1 MKELE
6 AEGGGSCFE
15 SCFALGAGGKVQ
27 SSPFGKGR
35 LGSAPAPHALSI
47 FSFIQRQTEL
57 LPLPLLVCDTFL
69 RQLFHSAEGLAAMT
83 PGILGHW
90 TVRPQHFSAV
100 RGKARDCSEA
110 APKCSPGAVRFQGLA
125 EGTEGTMK
133 MDMEDADMTLW
144 TEAEFEEKC
153 TYIVNDHPWESG
165 ADGGTSVQ
173 AEASLPRNLL
183 FKCATNSKEVIGV
196 MSKEYIPKGT
206 RFGPLIGEIYTTDTV
221 PKNANRKYFWRIY
234 SRGEL
239 LHFIDGFNEE
249 KSNWMRYVNPAHSAR
264 EQNLAACQNGMNI
277 YFYTIKPIPANQE
290 LLVWYCRDFAE
301 RLHYPYPG
309 ELTMMNLT
317 QTQSNLKQLSTE
329 RNELCPKN
337 VPKREHSVKE
347 ILKLDS
353 NPSKGK
359 DLYRSNISPL
369 TSEKDLDDFR
379 RHGSPEM
386 PSYPRVVYPIRA
398 PLPEDFWKASLAYGM
413 ERPTYITHS
422 PIPSSTTPSP
432 SARSSPDQSLKSSS
446 PHSSP
451 GNTVSPAGPGSQEH
465 RDSYAYL
472 NAPYGTE
479 GLGSYPGYAP
489 LPHLPPAFIPSYNA
503 HYHKFLLPPYGMNCN
518 GLGAVSNMNG
528 INNFGLFPRLCP
540 VYSNFLSGGSL
551 PHPVLNPPSLPS
563 SLPSDGAR
571 RLLQPEHPREV
582 LVPAPHSAFSL
593 TGAAASMK
601 DKACSPTSG
610 SPTAG
615 TAATA
620 EHVVQPKAT
629 SAAMAAPSSDEAMN
643 LIKNKR
649 NMTGYKTLPY
659 PLKKQNGKI
668 KYECNVCAKTFGQL
682 SNLKVC
688 HKRFSSTSNLKTHLR
703 LHSGEK
709 PYQCKVCPAKFTQFV
724 HLKLHK
730 RLHTRERP
738 HKCAQCHKNYIHLCS
753 LKVHLKGNCPVAPAP
768 GLPLEDLTRI
778 NEEIEKFDISDNA
791 DRLEDM
797 EDDINV
803 VSVVEKEILAMVRK
817 EKEETGLKVSLQRNM
832 GNGLLSSGCG
842 LYESSDLPL
851 MKLPPSN
858 PLPLVPVKVKQE
870 TVEPMD
876 P

>member
-1 MKELE
+1 MLDICLE
-6 AEGGGSCFE
+6 KRVGTT
-15 SCFALGAGGKVQ
+15 L
-27 SSPFGKGR
+27 
-35 LGSAPAPHALSI
+35 
-47 FSFIQRQTEL
+47 
-57 LPLPLLVCDTFL
+57 
-69 RQLFHSAEGLAAMT
+69 
-83 PGILGHW
+83 
-90 TVRPQHFSAV
+90 
-100 RGKARDCSEA
+100 A
-110 APKCSPGAVRFQGLA
+110 APKCNSSAVRFQGLA
-125 EGTEGTMK
+125 EGTKGTMK

-153 TYIVNDHPWESG
+153 TYIVNDHPWDSG

-183 FKCATNSKEVIGV
+183 FKYATNSEEVIGV

-206 RFGPLIGEIYTTDTV
+206 RFGPLIGEIYTNDTV

-239 LHFIDGFNEE
+239 HHFIDGFNEE
-249 KSNWMRYVNPAHSAR
+249 KSNWMRYVNPAHSPR

-317 QTQSNLKQLSTE
+317 QTQSSLKQPSTE
-329 RNELCPKN
+329 KNELCPKN
-337 VPKREHSVKE
+337 VPKREYSVKE

-386 PSYPRVVYPIRA
+386 PFYPRVVYPIRA
-398 PLPEDFWKASLAYGM
+398 PLPEDFLKASLAYGI
-413 ERPTYITHS
+413 ERPTYITRS

-451 GNTVSPAGPGSQEH
+451 GNTVSPVGPGSQEH

-503 HYHKFLLPPYGMNCN
+503 HYPKFLLPPYGMNCN
-518 GLGAVSNMNG
+518 GLSAVSSMNG

-540 VYSNFLSGGSL
+540 VYSNLLGGGSL
-551 PHPVLNPPSLPS
+551 PHPMLNPTSLPS

-738 HKCAQCHKNYIHLCS
+738 HKCSQCHKNYIHLCS
-753 LKVHLKGNCPVAPAP
+753 LKVHLKGNCAAAPAP

-791 DRLEDM
+791 DRLEDV
-797 EDDINV
+797 EDDISV
-803 VSVVEKEILAMVRK
+803 ISVVEKEILAVVRK

-832 GNGLLSSGCG
+832 GNGLLSSGCS

>member
-1 MKELE
+1 MLDICLE
-6 AEGGGSCFE
+6 KRVGTT
-15 SCFALGAGGKVQ
+15 L
-27 SSPFGKGR
+27 
-35 LGSAPAPHALSI
+35 
-47 FSFIQRQTEL
+47 
-57 LPLPLLVCDTFL
+57 
-69 RQLFHSAEGLAAMT
+69 
-83 PGILGHW
+83 
-90 TVRPQHFSAV
+90 
-100 RGKARDCSEA
+100 A
-110 APKCSPGAVRFQGLA
+110 APKCNSSAVKVPGLA

-153 TYIVNDHPWESG
+153 TYIVNDHPWDSG
-165 ADGGTSVQ
+165 TEGGTSVQ

-183 FKCATNSKEVIGV
+183 FKYATDSKEVIGV
-196 MSKEYIPKGT
+196 VSKEYIPKGT
-206 RFGPLIGEIYTTDTV
+206 RFGPLIGEIYTNDTV

-239 LHFIDGFNEE
+239 HHFIDGFNEE
-249 KSNWMRYVNPAHSAR
+249 KSNWLRYVNPAHSAR

-309 ELTMMNLT
+309 ELTMINLT
-317 QTQSNLKQLSTE
+317 QTQSHSKQQSTE
-329 RNELCPKN
+329 KHELCPKS
-337 VPKREHSVKE
+337 VPKREYSVKE

-353 NPSKGK
+353 YPSKGK

-369 TSEKDLDDFR
+369 TLEKDADDFR
-379 RHGSPEM
+379 KHGSPEM
-386 PSYPRVVYPIRA
+386 PFYPRVVYPIRA
-398 PLPEDFWKASLAYGM
+398 PLPEDFLKASLAYGM
-413 ERPTYITHS
+413 ERPPYIAHS

-432 SARSSPDQSLKSSS
+432 SARSSPDRSL
-446 PHSSP
+446 HSSP
-451 GNTVSPAGPGSQEH
+451 GNTVSPRAPVSQEH
-465 RDSYAYL
+465 RDPYAYL
-472 NAPYGTE
+472 NAPYAAAAAE

-489 LPHLPPAFIPSYNA
+489 PPHLPPAFIPSYNA
-503 HYHKFLLPPYGMNCN
+503 HYPKFLLPPYGMNCN
-518 GLGAVSNMNG
+518 GLGAVGNING
-528 INNFGLFPRLCP
+528 LGSFGLFPRLYP
-540 VYSNFLSGGSL
+540 VYSGLLGGGGL
-551 PHPVLNPPSLPS
+551 PPPMLAPASLPS
-563 SLPSDGAR
+563 SLPSEGAR

-582 LVPAPHSAFSL
+582 LVPPPHSAFSL
-593 TGAAASMK
+593 PGAAASLK

-629 SAAMAAPSSDEAMN
+629 SAAAAAPGGGGGSDEAVN

-682 SNLKVC
+682 SNLKVHLRVHSGERPFKCQTCNKGFTQLAHLQKHYLVHTGEKPHECQVC

-738 HKCAQCHKNYIHLCS
+738 HKCAHCHKSYIHLCS
-753 LKVHLKGNCPVAPAP
+753 LKVHLKGYCPVAPAT

-797 EDDINV
+797 EDNV
-803 VSVVEKEILAMVRK
+803 DVTSVVEKEILAVVRK

-832 GNGLLSSGCG
+832 GNGLLSGCS
-842 LYESSDLPL
+842 LYESTDPSFL
-851 MKLPPSN
+851 KLPHSN
-858 PLPLVPVKVKQE
+858 PLPLGPVKVKQE

>member
-1 MKELE
+1 MLDICLE
-6 AEGGGSCFE
+6 KRVGTTS
-15 SCFALGAGGKVQ
+15 
-27 SSPFGKGR
+27 
-35 LGSAPAPHALSI
+35 
-47 FSFIQRQTEL
+47 
-57 LPLPLLVCDTFL
+57 
-69 RQLFHSAEGLAAMT
+69 
-83 PGILGHW
+83 
-90 TVRPQHFSAV
+90 
-100 RGKARDCSEA
+100 A
-110 APKCSPGAVRFQGLA
+110 APKCDSSAVRFQGLA

-144 TEAEFEEKC
+144 TEADFEEKC
-153 TYIVNDHPWESG
+153 TYIVNDHPWDSG

-183 FKCATNSKEVIGV
+183 FKYTTNSKEVIGV
-196 MSKEYIPKGT
+196 VSKEYIPKGT
-206 RFGPLIGEIYTTDTV
+206 RFGPLIGEIYTNDTV

-239 LHFIDGFNEE
+239 HHFIDGFNEE
-249 KSNWMRYVNPAHSAR
+249 KSNWMRYVNPAHSAQ
-264 EQNLAACQNGMNI
+264 EQNLAACQNGMNV
-277 YFYTIKPIPANQE
+277 YFYTVKPIPANQE

-317 QTQSNLKQLSTE
+317 QAQSHPKQQSTE
-329 RNELCPKN
+329 KNDLCPRN
-337 VPKREHSVKE
+337 APKREYSVKE

-353 NPSKGK
+353 SPSKKK
-359 DLYRSNISPL
+359 DFYRSNISPL
-369 TSEKDLDDFR
+369 TSEKDTDDFR
-379 RHGSPEM
+379 KNGSPEM
-386 PSYPRVVYPIRA
+386 PFYPRVVYPIRA
-398 PLPEDFWKASLAYGM
+398 PLPEDFLKASLAYGM
-413 ERPTYITHS
+413 ERPTYIPHS

-451 GNTVSPAGPGSQEH
+451 GNTVSPLAPGPQDH
-465 RDSYAYL
+465 RDSYSYL
-472 NAPYGTE
+472 KVPYGSE
-479 GLGSYPGYAP
+479 GLGAYPGYTP
-489 LPHLPPAFIPSYNA
+489 PHHLPPAFIPSYNA
-503 HYHKFLLPPYGMNCN
+503 HYPRFLLPPYGMNCN
-518 GLGAVSNMNG
+518 GLSTMGSING
-528 INNFGLFPRLCP
+528 ISNFGLFPRLYP
-540 VYSNFLSGGSL
+540 VYSNLLGGGSL
-551 PHPVLNPPSLPS
+551 PHPMLNPPTLPS
-563 SLPSDGAR
+563 SLPSEGAR
-571 RLLQPEHPREV
+571 RLLQPEHPGEV
-582 LVPAPHSAFSL
+582 LVPTPRSAFSL

-601 DKACSPTSG
+601 DKVCSPTSG

-629 SAAMAAPSSDEAMN
+629 SAAMAAAPSSDEAMN

-668 KYECNVCAKTFGQL
+668 KYECNVCSKTFGQL
-682 SNLKVC
+682 SNLKVHLRVHSGERPFKCQTCNKGFTQLAHLQKHYLVHTGEKPHECQVC

-738 HKCAQCHKNYIHLCS
+738 HKCAHCHKSYIHLCS
-753 LKVHLKGNCPVAPAP
+753 LKVHLKGNCPLAPTT

-797 EDDINV
+797 EDNIDV
-803 VSVVEKEILAMVRK
+803 TSSVVEKEILAVVRK
-817 EKEETGLKVSLQRNM
+817 EKEDTGLKVSLQRNL
-832 GNGLLSSGCG
+832 GNGLLSGCN
-842 LYESSDLPL
+842 LYESSDLSL

-858 PLPLVPVKVKQE
+858 PLPLGPVKVKQE
-870 TVEPMD
+870 TVEPVD

>member
-1 MKELE
+1 MLDICLE
-6 AEGGGSCFE
+6 KRVG
-15 SCFALGAGGKVQ
+15 
-27 SSPFGKGR
+27 P
-35 LGSAPAPHALSI
+35 
-47 FSFIQRQTEL
+47 T
-57 LPLPLLVCDTFL
+57 
-69 RQLFHSAEGLAAMT
+69 LAA
-83 PGILGHW
+83 PKYSS
-90 TVRPQHFSAV
+90 SAV
-100 RGKARDCSEA
+100 RFERLA
-110 APKCSPGAVRFQGLA
+110 QGI
-125 EGTEGTMK
+125 EGTMK

-153 TYIVNDHPWESG
+153 TYIVNDHPWDSG

-183 FKCATNSKEVIGV
+183 FKYSTNSKEVIGV
-196 MSKEYIPKGT
+196 VSKEYIPKGT
-206 RFGPLIGEIYTTDTV
+206 RFGPLIGEIYTSDTV

-239 LHFIDGFNEE
+239 QHFIDGFNEE

-301 RLHYPYPG
+301 RLHYPCSG

-317 QTQSNLKQLSTE
+317 QTQSNPKQQSIE
-329 RNELCPKN
+329 KNELCPKTI
-337 VPKREHSVKE
+337 PKREHSVKE
-347 ILKLDS
+347 ILKDS
-353 NPSKGK
+353 HPSKEK
-359 DLYRSNISPL
+359 DFYRSNISPI
-369 TSEKDLDDFR
+369 TSEKDIDDFR
-379 RHGSPEM
+379 KNGSPEM
-386 PSYPRVVYPIRA
+386 PFYPRVVYPIRA
-398 PLPEDFWKASLAYGM
+398 PLPEDFLKASLAYRI
-413 ERPTYITHS
+413 ERPTYMTHS

-451 GNTVSPAGPGSQEH
+451 GNTVSPLAPGSQDH

-472 NAPYGTE
+472 NGPYGTE

-489 LPHLPPAFIPSYNA
+489 SHHLPPAFIPSYNA
-503 HYHKFLLPPYGMNCN
+503 HYPKFLLPPYGMNCN
-518 GLGAVSNMNG
+518 SLSSVGNING
-528 INNFGLFPRLCP
+528 INNFGLFPRLYP
-540 VYSNFLSGGSL
+540 VYSNLLGGGNL
-551 PHPVLNPPSLPS
+551 PHPMLNPASLPS

-601 DKACSPTSG
+601 DKVCSPTSG

-615 TAATA
+615 TAATS

-629 SAAMAAPSSDEAMN
+629 SASMAAPSSDEAMN

-682 SNLKVC
+682 SNLKVHLRVHSGERPFKCQTCNKGFTQLAHLQKHYLVHTGEKPHECQVC

-738 HKCAQCHKNYIHLCS
+738 HKCAHCHKSYIHLCS
-753 LKVHLKGNCPVAPAP
+753 LKVHLKGNCPVAPAT

-797 EDDINV
+797 EDNIDVI
-803 VSVVEKEILAMVRK
+803 SVVEKEILAVVRK

-832 GNGLLSSGCG
+832 GNGLLSGCS
-842 LYESSDLPL
+842 LYESSDPSLI
-851 MKLPPSN
+851 KLPHSN

>member
-1 MKELE
+1 MLDICLE
-6 AEGGGSCFE
+6 KRVGTT
-15 SCFALGAGGKVQ
+15 L
-27 SSPFGKGR
+27 
-35 LGSAPAPHALSI
+35 
-47 FSFIQRQTEL
+47 
-57 LPLPLLVCDTFL
+57 
-69 RQLFHSAEGLAAMT
+69 
-83 PGILGHW
+83 
-90 TVRPQHFSAV
+90 
-100 RGKARDCSEA
+100 A
-110 APKCSPGAVRFQGLA
+110 APKCSSSAVRFQGLA
-125 EGTEGTMK
+125 EGTEETMK

-206 RFGPLIGEIYTTDTV
+206 RFGPLIGEIYTSDTV

-329 RNELCPKN
+329 KNELCPKN
-337 VPKREHSVKE
+337 VPKREYSVKE

-353 NPSKGK
+353 NPFKGK

-518 GLGAVSNMNG
+518 GLGAVSNVNG

-682 SNLKVC
+682 SNLKVHLRVHSGERPFKCQTCNKGFTQLAHLQKHYLVHTGEKPHECQVC

-791 DRLEDM
+791 DRLEDV

-817 EKEETGLKVSLQRNM
+817 EKEETGLKVSLQRNV

-858 PLPLVPVKVKQE
+858 SLPLVPVKVKQE

>member
-1 MKELE
+1 
-6 AEGGGSCFE
+6 
-15 SCFALGAGGKVQ
+15 
-27 SSPFGKGR
+27 
-35 LGSAPAPHALSI
+35 
-47 FSFIQRQTEL
+47 
-57 LPLPLLVCDTFL
+57 
-69 RQLFHSAEGLAAMT
+69 MT
-83 PGILGHW
+83 PGALGRR
-90 TVRPQHFSAV
+90 TERPQHFSTV
-100 RGKARDCSEA
+100 RGEARQCSEA
-110 APKCSPGAVRFQGLA
+110 APKCSSGAVTAQELA

-144 TEAEFEEKC
+144 TETEFEEKC

-165 ADGGTSVQ
+165 PEGGTAVQ

-183 FKCATNSKEVIGV
+183 FKYSSNSKEVIGV
-196 MSKEYIPKGT
+196 VSKEYIPKGT
-206 RFGPLIGEIYTTDTV
+206 RFGPLIGEIYTNDTV

-239 LHFIDGFNEE
+239 HHFIDGFNEE

-264 EQNLAACQNGMNI
+264 EQNLAACQNGMNV
-277 YFYTIKPIPANQE
+277 YFYTIKPIPASQE
-290 LLVWYCRDFAE
+290 LLVWYCRDFAG

-309 ELTMMNLT
+309 ELTVMNLT
-317 QTQSNLKQLSTE
+317 QTPSNPKQLSTE
-329 RNELCPKN
+329 NELCPRS

-353 NPSKGK
+353 NPCKGK
-359 DLYRSNISPL
+359 DLYRSSISPL
-369 TSEKDLDDFR
+369 AFEKDADGFR
-379 RHGSPEM
+379 TNGSPDV
-386 PSYPRVVYPIRA
+386 PFYPRVVYPIRA
-398 PLPEDFWKASLAYGM
+398 PLPEDFLKASLAYGM

-432 SARSSPDQSLKSSS
+432 SAGSSPDPSLKSSS

-451 GNTVSPAGPGSQEH
+451 GNTVSPLAPGSQDL
-465 RDSYAYL
+465 RDSYTYL
-472 NAPYGTE
+472 NTPYGASE

-489 LPHLPPAFIPSYNA
+489 GPHLPPAFIPSYNA
-503 HYHKFLLPPYGMNCN
+503 HYPKFLLPPYGMNCN
-518 GLGAVSNMNG
+518 GLSAVSNISG
-528 INNFGLFPRLCP
+528 ISNFGLFPRLYP
-540 VYSNFLSGGSL
+540 VYSNLLGGGNL
-551 PHPVLNPPSLPS
+551 PHPMLAPASLPS
-563 SLPSDGAR
+563 SLPSEGAR
-571 RLLQPEHPREV
+571 GLLQPEHPREV

-601 DKACSPTSG
+601 DKTCSPTSG

-615 TAATA
+615 TAATS

-629 SAAMAAPSSDEAMN
+629 SAAMVAPGGGGGGGGSDEAMN

-682 SNLKVC
+682 SNLKVHLRVHSGERPFKCQTCNKGFTQLAHLQKHYLVHTGEKPHECQVC

-738 HKCAQCHKNYIHLCS
+738 HKCAQCQKSYIHLCS
-753 LKVHLKGNCPVAPAP
+753 LRVHLKGNCPMAPAP

-791 DRLEDM
+791 DRLEDV
-797 EDDINV
+797 EDSVDV
-803 VSVVEKEILAMVRK
+803 TSVVEKEILAVVSK
-817 EKEETGLKVSLQRNM
+817 EKEETGLKASLQRNV
-832 GNGLLSSGCG
+832 GSGLLSSGCG
-842 LYESSDLPL
+842 LYESSELTL
-851 MKLPPSN
+851 LKLPRTN

>member
-1 MKELE
+1 
-6 AEGGGSCFE
+6 
-15 SCFALGAGGKVQ
+15 
-27 SSPFGKGR
+27 
-35 LGSAPAPHALSI
+35 
-47 FSFIQRQTEL
+47 
-57 LPLPLLVCDTFL
+57 
-69 RQLFHSAEGLAAMT
+69 
-83 PGILGHW
+83 
-90 TVRPQHFSAV
+90 
-100 RGKARDCSEA
+100 
-110 APKCSPGAVRFQGLA
+110 
-125 EGTEGTMK
+125 MK

-183 FKCATNSKEVIGV
+183 FKCATNSKEKSDLQSRVGEIAGVLKHQESSRLDPLALLHHGSVSLTSLYLADKHQTEHGDSLEKLIIKEELVIGV

-206 RFGPLIGEIYTTDTV
+206 RFGPLIGEIYTSDTV
-221 PKNANRKYFWRIY
+221 PKNANRKYFWRKAVSALAKSARAMEPHVPGSLHIRRNSCYEQCLTYYSETASRRGHQIY

-249 KSNWMRYVNPAHSAR
+249 KSNWMRYVNPAHSAQ

-317 QTQSNLKQLSTE
+317 QTQSNLKQVSTE
-329 RNELCPKN
+329 KNELCPKN
-337 VPKREHSVKE
+337 VPKREYSVKE

-451 GNTVSPAGPGSQEH
+451 GNTVSPAGPGSHEH
-465 RDSYAYL
+465 RDSYTYL

-479 GLGSYPGYAP
+479 GLGSYPNYAA

-518 GLGAVSNMNG
+518 GLGSVSNMNS

-582 LVPAPHSAFSL
+582 LVPGSHSAFSL

-682 SNLKVC
+682 SNLK
-688 HKRFSSTSNLKTHLR
+688 
-703 LHSGEK
+703 
-709 PYQCKVCPAKFTQFV
+709 
-724 HLKLHK
+724 
-730 RLHTRERP
+730 
-738 HKCAQCHKNYIHLCS
+738 
-753 LKVHLKGNCPVAPAP
+753 
-768 GLPLEDLTRI
+768 
-778 NEEIEKFDISDNA
+778 
-791 DRLEDM
+791 
-797 EDDINV
+797 
-803 VSVVEKEILAMVRK
+803 
-817 EKEETGLKVSLQRNM
+817 
-832 GNGLLSSGCG
+832 
-842 LYESSDLPL
+842 
-851 MKLPPSN
+851 
-858 PLPLVPVKVKQE
+858 
-870 TVEPMD
+870 
-876 P
+876 

>member
-1 MKELE
+1 
-6 AEGGGSCFE
+6 
-15 SCFALGAGGKVQ
+15 
-27 SSPFGKGR
+27 
-35 LGSAPAPHALSI
+35 
-47 FSFIQRQTEL
+47 
-57 LPLPLLVCDTFL
+57 
-69 RQLFHSAEGLAAMT
+69 MT
-83 PGILGHW
+83 PGVLGPG
-90 TVRPQHFSAV
+90 TERPQHSSAV
-100 RGKARDCSEA
+100 RRKAGDCSEA
-110 APKCSPGAVRFQGLA
+110 APKCDSGSAVRFPGLA
-125 EGTEGTMK
+125 EGPEGTMK

-153 TYIVNDHPWESG
+153 TYIVNDHPWDSG

-183 FKCATNSKEVIGV
+183 FKYATNGKEVIGV
-196 MSKEYIPKGT
+196 ISKEYIPKGT
-206 RFGPLIGEIYTTDTV
+206 RFGPLIGEVYTSDTV

-239 LHFIDGFNEE
+239 HHFIDGFKEE
-249 KSNWMRYVNPAHSAR
+249 NSNWMRYVNPAHSAG

-309 ELTMMNLT
+309 ELTVMNLT
-317 QTQSNLKQLSTE
+317 QAQSLPRQQSTE
-329 RNELCPKN
+329 RNDLCSKN
-337 VPKREHSVKE
+337 PPKREHSVKE

-353 NPSKGK
+353 HPSKGK
-359 DLYRSNISPL
+359 DSCCSNISPL
-369 TSEKDLDDFR
+369 APERDADDFR
-379 RHGSPEM
+379 KNGSPEM
-386 PSYPRVVYPIRA
+386 PFYPRVVYPIRA
-398 PLPEDFWKASLAYGM
+398 PLPEDFLKASLAYGM
-413 ERPTYITHS
+413 ERPTYIPHS

-451 GNTVSPAGPGSQEH
+451 GNTVSPLAPGPQDH
-465 RDSYAYL
+465 RDSYSYL
-472 NAPYGTE
+472 NPPYGPE
-479 GLGSYPGYAP
+479 GLGAYPGYAP
-489 LPHLPPAFIPSYNA
+489 PHHLPPPFIPSYNA
-503 HYHKFLLPPYGMNCN
+503 HYPKFLLPPYGMNCN
-518 GLGAVSNMNG
+518 GLGG
-528 INNFGLFPRLCP
+528 IGGISNFGLFPRLYP
-540 VYSNFLSGGSL
+540 VYSNLLGGGSL
-551 PHPVLNPPSLPS
+551 PHHPMLNPATLPS
-563 SLPSDGAR
+563 SLPSEGAR

-582 LVPAPHSAFSL
+582 LVPTPRSAFSL
-593 TGAAASMK
+593 TGAASMK
-601 DKACSPTSG
+601 DKVCSPTSG

-629 SAAMAAPSSDEAMN
+629 SAAMAAAPSSEEAMN

-668 KYECNVCAKTFGQL
+668 KYECNVCSKTFGQL
-682 SNLKVC
+682 SNLKVHLRVHSGERPFKCQTCNKGFTQLAHLQKHYLVHTGEKPHECQVC

-738 HKCAQCHKNYIHLCS
+738 HKCAHCHKSYIHLCS
-753 LKVHLKGNCPVAPAP
+753 LKVHLKGNCPLAPTT

-791 DRLEDM
+791 DQLEDM
-797 EDDINV
+797 EDNIDV
-803 VSVVEKEILAMVRK
+803 TSSVVEKEILAVVRK
-817 EKEETGLKVSLQRNM
+817 EREETSLKVSLQRNL
-832 GNGLLSSGCG
+832 GNGLLSGCN
-842 LYESSDLPL
+842 LYESSDLSL

-858 PLPLVPVKVKQE
+858 PLPLGPVKVKQE
-870 TVEPMD
+870 TVEPVD

>member
-1 MKELE
+1 MLDLCLE
-6 AEGGGSCFE
+6 KRVGTT
-15 SCFALGAGGKVQ
+15 L
-27 SSPFGKGR
+27 
-35 LGSAPAPHALSI
+35 
-47 FSFIQRQTEL
+47 
-57 LPLPLLVCDTFL
+57 
-69 RQLFHSAEGLAAMT
+69 
-83 PGILGHW
+83 
-90 TVRPQHFSAV
+90 
-100 RGKARDCSEA
+100 A
-110 APKCSPGAVRFQGLA
+110 APKCSSSAVKFQGLA
-125 EGTEGTMK
+125 EGTEETMK

-153 TYIVNDHPWESG
+153 TYIVNDHPWDSG
-165 ADGGTSVQ
+165 ADGVTSVQ

-183 FKCATNSKEVIGV
+183 FKYATNTKEVIGV
-196 MSKEYIPKGT
+196 VSKEYIPKGT
-206 RFGPLIGEIYTTDTV
+206 RFGPLIGEIYTNDTV

-239 LHFIDGFNEE
+239 HHFIDGFNEE

-301 RLHYPYPG
+301 RLNYPYPG

-317 QTQSNLKQLSTE
+317 QTQSNPKQPSTE
-329 RNELCPKN
+329 KNELCPKN
-337 VPKREHSVKE
+337 VPKREYSVKE

-359 DLYRSNISPL
+359 DFYRSNISD
-369 TSEKDLDDFR
+369 KDIDGFR
-379 RHGSPEM
+379 KNGSPDM
-386 PSYPRVVYPIRA
+386 PFYPRVVYPIRA
-398 PLPEDFWKASLAYGM
+398 PLPEDLWKASLAYGM

-451 GNTVSPAGPGSQEH
+451 GNTVSPLAPGSHEH
-465 RDSYAYL
+465 RDSYTYL
-472 NAPYGTE
+472 NTPYGTE

-489 LPHLPPAFIPSYNA
+489 APHLPPAFIPSYNA
-503 HYHKFLLPPYGMNCN
+503 HYPKFLLPPYGMNCN
-518 GLGAVSNMNG
+518 GLSTMSNINS
-528 INNFGLFPRLCP
+528 INNFGLFPRLYP
-540 VYSNFLSGGSL
+540 VYGNLLGGGSL
-551 PHPVLNPPSLPS
+551 PHSMVNPASLPS

-571 RLLQPEHPREV
+571 RLLPPEHPREV

-601 DKACSPTSG
+601 DKTCSPTSG

-615 TAATA
+615 TAATS

-629 SAAMAAPSSDEAMN
+629 SAVMASPSSDEAMN

-738 HKCAQCHKNYIHLCS
+738 HKCAQCHKSYIHLCS
-753 LKVHLKGNCPVAPAP
+753 LKVHLKGNCPVAPAT
-768 GLPLEDLTRI
+768 GLALEDLTRI

-797 EDDINV
+797 EDNIDV
-803 VSVVEKEILAMVRK
+803 TSVVEKEILAVVRK

-832 GNGLLSSGCG
+832 GNGLLSSGCS
-842 LYESSDLPL
+842 LYESSDLSL
-851 MKLPPSN
+851 MKLPHSN

>member
-1 MKELE
+1 MLDICLE
-6 AEGGGSCFE
+6 KRVGTT
-15 SCFALGAGGKVQ
+15 L
-27 SSPFGKGR
+27 
-35 LGSAPAPHALSI
+35 
-47 FSFIQRQTEL
+47 
-57 LPLPLLVCDTFL
+57 
-69 RQLFHSAEGLAAMT
+69 
-83 PGILGHW
+83 
-90 TVRPQHFSAV
+90 
-100 RGKARDCSEA
+100 A
-110 APKCSPGAVRFQGLA
+110 APKCSSSTVRFQGLA
-125 EGTEGTMK
+125 EGTKGTMK

-153 TYIVNDHPWESG
+153 TYIVNDHPWDSG

-183 FKCATNSKEVIGV
+183 FKYATNSREVIGV

-206 RFGPLIGEIYTTDTV
+206 RFGPLIGEIYTNDTV

-239 LHFIDGFNEE
+239 HHFIDGFNEE
-249 KSNWMRYVNPAHSAR
+249 KSNWMRYVNPAHSPR

-317 QTQSNLKQLSTE
+317 QTQSSLKQPSTE
-329 RNELCPKN
+329 KNELCPKN

-386 PSYPRVVYPIRA
+386 PFYPRVVYPIRA
-398 PLPEDFWKASLAYGM
+398 PLPEDFLKASLAYGM
-413 ERPTYITHS
+413 ERPTYITRS

-451 GNTVSPAGPGSQEH
+451 GNTVSPVGPGSQEH

-503 HYHKFLLPPYGMNCN
+503 HYPKFLLPPYGMNCN
-518 GLGAVSNMNG
+518 GLSAVSSMNG

-540 VYSNFLSGGSL
+540 VYSNLLGGGSL
-551 PHPVLNPPSLPS
+551 PHPMLNPTSLPS

-738 HKCAQCHKNYIHLCS
+738 HKCSQCHKNYIHLCS
-753 LKVHLKGNCPVAPAP
+753 LKVHLKGNCAAAPAP

-791 DRLEDM
+791 DRLEDV
-797 EDDINV
+797 EDDISV
-803 VSVVEKEILAMVRK
+803 ISVVEKEILAVVRK

-832 GNGLLSSGCG
+832 GNGLLSSGCS

>member
-1 MKELE
+1 
-6 AEGGGSCFE
+6 
-15 SCFALGAGGKVQ
+15 
-27 SSPFGKGR
+27 
-35 LGSAPAPHALSI
+35 
-47 FSFIQRQTEL
+47 
-57 LPLPLLVCDTFL
+57 
-69 RQLFHSAEGLAAMT
+69 
-83 PGILGHW
+83 
-90 TVRPQHFSAV
+90 
-100 RGKARDCSEA
+100 
-110 APKCSPGAVRFQGLA
+110 
-125 EGTEGTMK
+125 MK
-133 MDMEDADMTLW
+133 MDTEDADMTQL

-153 TYIVNDHPWESG
+153 TYIVHDHPWDSG

-183 FKCATNSKEVIGV
+183 FKYATNKEVIGV
-196 MSKEYIPKGT
+196 TSKEYIPKGT
-206 RFGPLIGEIYTTDTV
+206 RFGPLIGEIYTSDTV
-221 PKNANRKYFWRIY
+221 PKNANRNYFWRIY

-239 LHFIDGFNEE
+239 HHFIDGFNEE
-249 KSNWMRYVNPAHSAR
+249 KSNWMRYVNPAYSVREQNLVACG

-301 RLHYPYPG
+301 RLQYPYPG
-309 ELTMMNLT
+309 ELTMLNLT
-317 QTQSNLKQLSTE
+317 QTQNSNPKQPSAEKT
-329 RNELCPKN
+329 ELCPKN
-337 VPKREHSVKE
+337 VPKREYSVKE

-359 DLYRSNISPL
+359 DLYCSNISPL
-369 TSEKDLDDFR
+369 ASEKDMDDFR
-379 RHGSPEM
+379 KNRSPDM
-386 PSYPRVVYPIRA
+386 PFYPRVVYPIRA
-398 PLPEDFWKASLAYGM
+398 PLPEDFLKAYGM
-413 ERPTYITHS
+413 EKPTYITHS

-432 SARSSPDQSLKSSS
+432 TARSSPDQSLKSCS
-446 PHSSP
+446 PHRSP
-451 GNTVSPAGPGSQEH
+451 GDTVSPLTPGSQDH
-465 RDSYAYL
+465 RDSYTYL
-472 NAPYGTE
+472 NAPYSTE
-479 GLGSYPGYAP
+479 GLGSYPGYP
-489 LPHLPPAFIPSYNA
+489 PPPHLPPAFIPPYNA
-503 HYHKFLLPPYGMNCN
+503 HYPKFLLPPYSMNCN
-518 GLGAVSNMNG
+518 GLSAVGNVNG
-528 INNFGLFPRLCP
+528 INNFSLFPRLYP
-540 VYSNFLSGGSL
+540 VYGNLLSGGSL
-551 PHPVLNPPSLPS
+551 PHPVLSPASFPS

-571 RLLQPEHPREV
+571 RLLSPEHPRDV
-582 LVPAPHSAFSL
+582 FVPALRSAFSP

-601 DKACSPTSG
+601 DKTCSPPSG

-620 EHVVQPKAT
+620 EHVVQPNAT
-629 SAAMAAPSSDEAMN
+629 SAVMATPSSDEAMN

-682 SNLKVC
+682 SNLKVHLRVHSGERPFKCQTCNKGFTQLAHLQKHYLVHTGEKPHECQVC

-738 HKCAQCHKNYIHLCS
+738 HKCAQCHKSYIHLCS
-753 LKVHLKGNCPVAPAP
+753 LRVHLKGNCPVAPAS

-797 EDDINV
+797 EDNIDV
-803 VSVVEKEILAMVRK
+803 TSVVEKEILAMVRK
-817 EKEETGLKVSLQRNM
+817 EKEESGLKASLQRNV
-832 GNGLLSSGCG
+832 GNGLLASGCG
-842 LYESSDLPL
+842 LYESSDLSL
-851 MKLPPSN
+851 IKLPHSS

>member
-1 MKELE
+1 MLDICLE
-6 AEGGGSCFE
+6 KRVGTT
-15 SCFALGAGGKVQ
+15 L
-27 SSPFGKGR
+27 
-35 LGSAPAPHALSI
+35 
-47 FSFIQRQTEL
+47 
-57 LPLPLLVCDTFL
+57 
-69 RQLFHSAEGLAAMT
+69 
-83 PGILGHW
+83 
-90 TVRPQHFSAV
+90 
-100 RGKARDCSEA
+100 A
-110 APKCSPGAVRFQGLA
+110 APKCSSSAVKVPGLA
-125 EGTEGTMK
+125 QGTEGTMK

-153 TYIVNDHPWESG
+153 TYIVNDHPWDSG
-165 ADGGTSVQ
+165 TEGGTSVQ

-183 FKCATNSKEVIGV
+183 FKYAANSKEVIGV
-196 MSKEYIPKGT
+196 VSKEYIPKGT
-206 RFGPLIGEIYTTDTV
+206 RFGPLIGEIYTNDTV

-239 LHFIDGFNEE
+239 HHFIDGFNEE
-249 KSNWMRYVNPAHSAR
+249 KSNWLRYVNPAHSAR
-264 EQNLAACQNGMNI
+264 EQNLAACQNGMSI
-277 YFYTIKPIPANQE
+277 YFYTIKPVPANQE

-317 QTQSNLKQLSTE
+317 QTQSHPKQPSTE
-329 RNELCPKN
+329 KHELCPKT
-337 VPKREHSVKE
+337 VPKREYSVKE

-353 NPSKGK
+353 HPSKGR
-359 DLYRSNISPL
+359 DLYCSNISPL
-369 TSEKDLDDFR
+369 TSEKDADDFR
-379 RHGSPEM
+379 RNGSPEL
-386 PSYPRVVYPIRA
+386 PFYPRVVYPIRA
-398 PLPEDFWKASLAYGM
+398 PLPEDFLKASLAYGM
-413 ERPTYITHS
+413 ERPPYVTHS

-432 SARSSPDQSLKSSS
+432 SARSSPDRSLRSCS
-446 PHSSP
+446 PHGSP
-451 GNTVSPAGPGSQEH
+451 GATLSPLAPGPPEH
-465 RDSYAYL
+465 RDAYAYL
-472 NAPYGTE
+472 NAPYAAAAE

-489 LPHLPPAFIPSYNA
+489 APHLPPAFIPSYNA
-503 HYHKFLLPPYGMNCN
+503 HYPKFLLPPYGMNCN
-518 GLGAVSNMNG
+518 GLGAVGSLNG
-528 INNFGLFPRLCP
+528 LNNFGLFPRLYP
-540 VYSNFLSGGSL
+540 LYGGLLGAGGGL
-551 PHPVLNPPSLPS
+551 PPPMLTPASLPS
-563 SLPSDGAR
+563 SLPSEGAR

-593 TGAAASMK
+593 PGAAASLK

-629 SAAMAAPSSDEAMN
+629 SAAAAAPGGDEAVN

-738 HKCAQCHKNYIHLCS
+738 HKCAHCHKSYIHLCS
-753 LKVHLKGNCPVAPAP
+753 LKVHLKGHCPVAPAT

-797 EDDINV
+797 EDNV
-803 VSVVEKEILAMVRK
+803 DVTSVVEKEILAVVRK

-832 GNGLLSSGCG
+832 GNGLLSGCS
-842 LYESSDLPL
+842 LYESTDPSLL
-851 MKLPPSN
+851 KLPHSN
-858 PLPLVPVKVKQE
+858 PLPLGPVKVKQE

>member
-1 MKELE
+1 MLDICLE
-6 AEGGGSCFE
+6 KRVGTT
-15 SCFALGAGGKVQ
+15 L
-27 SSPFGKGR
+27 
-35 LGSAPAPHALSI
+35 
-47 FSFIQRQTEL
+47 
-57 LPLPLLVCDTFL
+57 
-69 RQLFHSAEGLAAMT
+69 
-83 PGILGHW
+83 
-90 TVRPQHFSAV
+90 
-100 RGKARDCSEA
+100 A
-110 APKCSPGAVRFQGLA
+110 APKCSSSAVRFQGLA
-125 EGTEGTMK
+125 EGTKGTMK

-153 TYIVNDHPWESG
+153 TYIVNDHPWDSG

-183 FKCATNSKEVIGV
+183 FKYATNSREVIGV

-206 RFGPLIGEIYTTDTV
+206 RFGPLIGEIYTNDTV

-239 LHFIDGFNEE
+239 RHFIDGFNEE
-249 KSNWMRYVNPAHSAR
+249 KSNWMRYVNPAHSPR

-317 QTQSNLKQLSTE
+317 QTQSNLKQPSTE
-329 RNELCPKN
+329 KNELCPKN

-386 PSYPRVVYPIRA
+386 PFYPRVVYPIRA
-398 PLPEDFWKASLAYGM
+398 PLPEDFLKASLAYGM
-413 ERPTYITHS
+413 ERPTYITRS

-451 GNTVSPAGPGSQEH
+451 GNTVSPVGPGSQEP

-503 HYHKFLLPPYGMNCN
+503 HYPKFLLPPYGMNCN
-518 GLGAVSNMNG
+518 GLSAVSSMNG

-540 VYSNFLSGGSL
+540 VYSNLLGGGSL
-551 PHPVLNPPSLPS
+551 PHPMLNPTSLPS

-738 HKCAQCHKNYIHLCS
+738 HKCSQCHKNYIHLCS
-753 LKVHLKGNCPVAPAP
+753 LKVHLKGNCAAAPAP

-791 DRLEDM
+791 DRLEDV
-797 EDDINV
+797 EDDISV
-803 VSVVEKEILAMVRK
+803 ISVVEKEILAVVRK

-832 GNGLLSSGCG
+832 GNGLLSSGCS

>member
-1 MKELE
+1 MLDLLLE
-6 AEGGGSCFE
+6 KRVGTT
-15 SCFALGAGGKVQ
+15 L
-27 SSPFGKGR
+27 
-35 LGSAPAPHALSI
+35 
-47 FSFIQRQTEL
+47 
-57 LPLPLLVCDTFL
+57 
-69 RQLFHSAEGLAAMT
+69 
-83 PGILGHW
+83 
-90 TVRPQHFSAV
+90 
-100 RGKARDCSEA
+100 A
-110 APKCSPGAVRFQGLA
+110 APKCSSSSVKFQGLA
-125 EGTEGTMK
+125 ERTEIMK

-153 TYIVNDHPWESG
+153 TYIVNDHPWDSG
-165 ADGGTSVQ
+165 ADGGTSLQ

-183 FKCATNSKEVIGV
+183 FKYATTNSKEVIGV
-196 MSKEYIPKGT
+196 VSKEYIPQGT
-206 RFGPLIGEIYTTDTV
+206 RFGPLIGEIYTNDTV

-234 SRGEL
+234 SREEFH
-239 LHFIDGFNEE
+239 HFIDGFNEE

-309 ELTMMNLT
+309 ELTVMNLT
-317 QTQSNLKQLSTE
+317 QTESNPKQYSSGK
-329 RNELCPKN
+329 NELYPKN
-337 VPKREHSVKE
+337 VPKREYSVKE

-353 NPSKGK
+353 NPSKRK
-359 DLYRSNISPL
+359 DFYRSDISPL
-369 TSEKDLDDFR
+369 TSEKDMDGFR
-379 RHGSPEM
+379 KNGSPDM
-386 PSYPRVVYPIRA
+386 PFYPRVVYPIRA
-398 PLPEDFWKASLAYGM
+398 PLPEDYLKASLAYGI

-422 PIPSSTTPSP
+422 PLPSSTTPSP
-432 SARSSPDQSLKSSS
+432 PASSSPEQSLKSSS

-451 GNTVSPAGPGSQEH
+451 GNTVSPLAPGPPEP
-465 RDSYAYL
+465 RDSYPYL
-472 NAPYGTE
+472 NVSYGSE

-489 LPHLPPAFIPSYNA
+489 APHLPPAFIPSYNA
-503 HYHKFLLPPYGMNCN
+503 HYPKFLLPPYGLSSN
-518 GLGAVSNMNG
+518 GLSTMSNING
-528 INNFGLFPRLCP
+528 INNFSLFPRLYP
-540 VYSNFLSGGSL
+540 VYSNLLGGGNL
-551 PHPVLNPPSLPS
+551 PHPMLNPASLPS

-571 RLLQPEHPREV
+571 RLLPPEHPI
-582 LVPAPHSAFSL
+582 PAPHSAFSL

-601 DKACSPTSG
+601 DESSPPSG

-615 TAATA
+615 TAATS

-629 SAAMAAPSSDEAMN
+629 SAVMAAPSTDGAMN

-682 SNLKVC
+682 SNLKVHLRVHSGERPFKCQTCNKGFTQLAHLQKHYLVHTGEKPHECQVC

-738 HKCAQCHKNYIHLCS
+738 HKCAQCHKSYIHLCS
-753 LKVHLKGNCPVAPAP
+753 LKVHLKGNCPVAPAA

-797 EDDINV
+797 EENIDV
-803 VSVVEKEILAMVRK
+803 TSMVEKEILSVVRK

-832 GNGLLSSGCG
+832 GNGLLSSGCS
-842 LYESSDLPL
+842 LYESSDLSL
-851 MKLPPSN
+851 MKLPHSN

>member
-1 MKELE
+1 MLDICLE
-6 AEGGGSCFE
+6 KRVG
-15 SCFALGAGGKVQ
+15 
-27 SSPFGKGR
+27 
-35 LGSAPAPHALSI
+35 
-47 FSFIQRQTEL
+47 T
-57 LPLPLLVCDTFL
+57 T
-69 RQLFHSAEGLAAMT
+69 LAAPT
-83 PGILGHW
+83 
-90 TVRPQHFSAV
+90 
-100 RGKARDCSEA
+100 CS
-110 APKCSPGAVRFQGLA
+110 SRAVRFQGLT

-153 TYIVNDHPWESG
+153 TYIVNDHPWDSCT
-165 ADGGTSVQ
+165 DGGTSVQ

-183 FKCATNSKEVIGV
+183 FKYVSNSKEVIGV
-196 MSKEYIPKGT
+196 VSKEYIPKGT
-206 RFGPLIGEIYTTDTV
+206 RFGPLIGEIYTSDTV
-221 PKNANRKYFWRIY
+221 PKNASRKYFWRIY

-239 LHFIDGFNEE
+239 HHFIDGFNEE

-277 YFYTIKPIPANQE
+277 YFYTIKPVPASQE

-309 ELTMMNLT
+309 ELTTMSLT
-317 QTQSNLKQLSTE
+317 QTQSNPKHQTTE
-329 RNELCPKN
+329 KSELRPKT
-337 VPKREHSVKE
+337 VPKREYSVKE

-353 NPSKGK
+353 HPSKGK
-359 DLYRSNISPL
+359 DLYCSNISPL
-369 TSEKDLDDFR
+369 TSEKDMDDFR
-379 RHGSPEM
+379 KNGSPEM
-386 PSYPRVVYPIRA
+386 PFYPPVVYPIRA
-398 PLPEDFWKASLAYGM
+398 PLPEDFFKASLTYGM
-413 ERPTYITHS
+413 ERPTYITQS

-451 GNTVSPAGPGSQEH
+451 GNTVSPLAPSSQDH

-472 NAPYGTE
+472 NPPYGSE
-479 GLGSYPGYAP
+479 GLGSYPGYVP
-489 LPHLPPAFIPSYNA
+489 PHHLPPAFIPSYNT
-503 HYHKFLLPPYGMNCN
+503 HYPKFLLPPYGMNCN
-518 GLGAVSNMNG
+518 GLGSVSN
-528 INNFGLFPRLCP
+528 INNFGLFPRLYP
-540 VYSNFLSGGSL
+540 VYSNLLSGGSL
-551 PHPVLNPPSLPS
+551 PHPMLAPASLPS
-563 SLPSDGAR
+563 SLPSEGAR
-571 RLLQPEHPREV
+571 RLHQPEHPREV
-582 LVPAPHSAFSL
+582 LVPTPHSAFTL
-593 TGAAASMK
+593 TGVAASMK

-615 TAATA
+615 TAATS

-629 SAAMAAPSSDEAMN
+629 SAAMAVPSSEEAIN

-682 SNLKVC
+682 SNLKVHLRVHSGERPFKCQTCNKGFTQLAHLQKHYLVHTGEKPHECQVC

-738 HKCAQCHKNYIHLCS
+738 HKCVHCHKSYIHLCS
-753 LKVHLKGNCPVAPAP
+753 LKVHLKGNCPVAPAT

-797 EDDINV
+797 EDNLDV
-803 VSVVEKEILAMVRK
+803 ASLAEKDILAAVRK
-817 EKEETGLKVSLQRNM
+817 EKEETGLKVSLQRNL
-832 GNGLLSSGCG
+832 GNGLLSGCD
-842 LYESSDLPL
+842 LYESPDPPL
-851 MKLPPSN
+851 SKLPHSN

-870 TVEPMD
+870 TVELMD

>member
-1 MKELE
+1 MLDICLE
-6 AEGGGSCFE
+6 KRVGTT
-15 SCFALGAGGKVQ
+15 L
-27 SSPFGKGR
+27 
-35 LGSAPAPHALSI
+35 
-47 FSFIQRQTEL
+47 
-57 LPLPLLVCDTFL
+57 
-69 RQLFHSAEGLAAMT
+69 
-83 PGILGHW
+83 
-90 TVRPQHFSAV
+90 
-100 RGKARDCSEA
+100 A
-110 APKCSPGAVRFQGLA
+110 APKCNSSAVRFQGLA
-125 EGTEGTMK
+125 EGTKGTMK

-153 TYIVNDHPWESG
+153 TYIVNDHPWDSG

-183 FKCATNSKEVIGV
+183 FKYATNSEEVIGV

-206 RFGPLIGEIYTTDTV
+206 RFGPLIGEIYTNDTV

-239 LHFIDGFNEE
+239 HHFIDGFNEE
-249 KSNWMRYVNPAHSAR
+249 KSNWMRYVNPAHSPR

-317 QTQSNLKQLSTE
+317 QTQSNLKQPSTE
-329 RNELCPKN
+329 KNELCPKN
-337 VPKREHSVKE
+337 VPKREYSVKE

-386 PSYPRVVYPIRA
+386 PFYPRVVYPIRA
-398 PLPEDFWKASLAYGM
+398 PLPEDFLKASLAYGM
-413 ERPTYITHS
+413 ERPTYITRS

-451 GNTVSPAGPGSQEH
+451 GNTVSPVGPGSQEH

-472 NAPYGTE
+472 NTPYGTE

-503 HYHKFLLPPYGMNCN
+503 HYPKFLLPPYGMNCN
-518 GLGAVSNMNG
+518 GLSAVSSMNG
-528 INNFGLFPRLCP
+528 INNFGLLPRLCP
-540 VYSNFLSGGSL
+540 VYSNLLGGGSL
-551 PHPVLNPPSLPS
+551 PHPMLNPTSLPS

-738 HKCAQCHKNYIHLCS
+738 HKCSQCHKNYIHLCS
-753 LKVHLKGNCPVAPAP
+753 LKVHLKGNCAAAPAP

-791 DRLEDM
+791 DRLEDV
-797 EDDINV
+797 EDDISV
-803 VSVVEKEILAMVRK
+803 ISVVEKEILAVVRK

-832 GNGLLSSGCG
+832 GNGLLSSGCS

>member
-1 MKELE
+1 M
-6 AEGGGSCFE
+6 S
-15 SCFALGAGGKVQ
+15 V
-27 SSPFGKGR
+27 
-35 LGSAPAPHALSI
+35 
-47 FSFIQRQTEL
+47 FSFGQ
-57 LPLPLLVCDTFL
+57 
-69 RQLFHSAEGLAAMT
+69 
-83 PGILGHW
+83 
-90 TVRPQHFSAV
+90 
-100 RGKARDCSEA
+100 
-110 APKCSPGAVRFQGLA
+110 
-125 EGTEGTMK
+125 
-133 MDMEDADMTLW
+133 
-144 TEAEFEEKC
+144 
-153 TYIVNDHPWESG
+153 
-165 ADGGTSVQ
+165 
-173 AEASLPRNLL
+173 
-183 FKCATNSKEVIGV
+183 
-196 MSKEYIPKGT
+196 
-206 RFGPLIGEIYTTDTV
+206 
-221 PKNANRKYFWRIY
+221 IY

-239 LHFIDGFNEE
+239 HHFIDGFNEE
-249 KSNWMRYVNPAHSAR
+249 KSNWLRYVNPAHSAR

-317 QTQSNLKQLSTE
+317 QTQSHPKQQSTE
-329 RNELCPKN
+329 KHELCPKN
-337 VPKREHSVKE
+337 VPKREYSVKE

-353 NPSKGK
+353 HPSKGK

-369 TSEKDLDDFR
+369 TLEKDADDFR
-379 RHGSPEM
+379 KNGSPEM
-386 PSYPRVVYPIRA
+386 PFYPRVVYPIRA
-398 PLPEDFWKASLAYGM
+398 PLPEDFLKASLAYGM
-413 ERPTYITHS
+413 ERPPYIAHS

-432 SARSSPDQSLKSSS
+432 STRSSPDRSL
-446 PHSSP
+446 HSSP
-451 GNTVSPAGPGSQEH
+451 GNTVSPRAPGSQEH
-465 RDSYAYL
+465 RDPYAYL
-472 NAPYGTE
+472 NAPYAAAAAE

-489 LPHLPPAFIPSYNA
+489 PPHLPPAFIPSYNA
-503 HYHKFLLPPYGMNCN
+503 HYPKFLLPPYGMNCN
-518 GLGAVSNMNG
+518 GLGAVGNING
-528 INNFGLFPRLCP
+528 LGSFGLFPRLYP
-540 VYSNFLSGGSL
+540 VYGGLLGGGGL
-551 PHPVLNPPSLPS
+551 PPPMLAPASLPS
-563 SLPSDGAR
+563 SLPSEGAR

-593 TGAAASMK
+593 PGAAASLK

-629 SAAMAAPSSDEAMN
+629 SAAAAAPGGGDEAVN

-682 SNLKVC
+682 SNLKVHLRVHSGERPFKCQTCNKGFTQLAHLQKHYLVHTGEKPHECQVC

-738 HKCAQCHKNYIHLCS
+738 HKCAHCHKSYIHLCS
-753 LKVHLKGNCPVAPAP
+753 LKVHLKGYCPVAPAT

-797 EDDINV
+797 EDNV
-803 VSVVEKEILAMVRK
+803 DVTSVVEKEILAVVRK

-832 GNGLLSSGCG
+832 GNGLLSGCS
-842 LYESSDLPL
+842 LYESTDPSLL
-851 MKLPPSN
+851 KLPHSN
-858 PLPLVPVKVKQE
+858 PLPLGPVKVKQE

>member
-1 MKELE
+1 MLDICLE
-6 AEGGGSCFE
+6 KRVGTT
-15 SCFALGAGGKVQ
+15 L
-27 SSPFGKGR
+27 
-35 LGSAPAPHALSI
+35 
-47 FSFIQRQTEL
+47 
-57 LPLPLLVCDTFL
+57 
-69 RQLFHSAEGLAAMT
+69 
-83 PGILGHW
+83 
-90 TVRPQHFSAV
+90 
-100 RGKARDCSEA
+100 A
-110 APKCSPGAVRFQGLA
+110 APKCSSSAVKVPGLA

-153 TYIVNDHPWESG
+153 TYIVNDHPWDSG
-165 ADGGTSVQ
+165 VEGGTSVQ

-183 FKCATNSKEVIGV
+183 FKYATNSKEITGV
-196 MSKEYIPKGT
+196 VSKEYIPKGT
-206 RFGPLIGEIYTTDTV
+206 RFGPLIGEIYTSDAV

-239 LHFIDGFNEE
+239 HHFIDGFNEE
-249 KSNWMRYVNPAHSAR
+249 KSNWLRYVNPAHTAR

-301 RLHYPYPG
+301 RLHYPYSG

-317 QTQSNLKQLSTE
+317 QTQSRPKQQSTE
-329 RNELCPKN
+329 KHELCPKS
-337 VPKREHSVKE
+337 VPKREYSVKE

-353 NPSKGK
+353 HPSKGK

-369 TSEKDLDDFR
+369 TSEKDAEDFR
-379 RHGSPEM
+379 KNGSPEM
-386 PSYPRVVYPIRA
+386 PFYPRVVYPIRA
-398 PLPEDFWKASLAYGM
+398 PLPEDFLKAPLGCYGM
-413 ERPTYITHS
+413 ERPPYITHS
-422 PIPSSTTPSP
+422 PISSSTTPSP
-432 SARSSPDQSLKSSS
+432 SARSSPDRSLQSCS

-451 GNTVSPAGPGSQEH
+451 GNTVSPRAPGPQEA

-472 NAPYGTE
+472 NAPYGAAAE
-479 GLGSYPGYAP
+479 GLGSLAGYGP
-489 LPHLPPAFIPSYNA
+489 PTHLPPAFIPSYNA
-503 HYHKFLLPPYGMNCN
+503 HYPKFLLPPYGMNCN
-518 GLGAVSNMNG
+518 GLGAAVSNING
-528 INNFGLFPRLCP
+528 LNSFGLFPRLYP
-540 VYSNFLSGGSL
+540 VYSS
-551 PHPVLNPPSLPS
+551 
-563 SLPSDGAR
+563 
-571 RLLQPEHPREV
+571 
-582 LVPAPHSAFSL
+582 
-593 TGAAASMK
+593 
-601 DKACSPTSG
+601 
-610 SPTAG
+610 G

-629 SAAMAAPSSDEAMN
+629 SAAAAAPGGEEAVN

-682 SNLKVC
+682 SNLKVHLRVHSGERPFKCQTCNKGFTQLAHLQKHYLVHTGEKPHECQVC

-738 HKCAQCHKNYIHLCS
+738 HKCAHCHKSYIHFCS
-753 LKVHLKGNCPVAPAP
+753 LKVHLKGHCPVAPAT
-768 GLPLEDLTRI
+768 GLPLEDLARI

-797 EDDINV
+797 EDNIDMT
-803 VSVVEKEILAMVRK
+803 SVVENEILAVVRK
-817 EKEETGLKVSLQRNM
+817 EKEETGLKASLQRNL
-832 GNGLLSSGCG
+832 GNGLLSGYN
-842 LYESSDLPL
+842 LYESTEPSLL
-851 MKLPPSN
+851 KLPHSN
-858 PLPLVPVKVKQE
+858 PLPLGPVKVKEE

>member
-1 MKELE
+1 MLDLCVEKRV
-6 AEGGGSCFE
+6 
-15 SCFALGAGGKVQ
+15 GAT
-27 SSPFGKGR
+27 S
-35 LGSAPAPHALSI
+35 
-47 FSFIQRQTEL
+47 
-57 LPLPLLVCDTFL
+57 
-69 RQLFHSAEGLAAMT
+69 
-83 PGILGHW
+83 
-90 TVRPQHFSAV
+90 
-100 RGKARDCSEA
+100 A
-110 APKCSPGAVRFQGLA
+110 APKCSSGSVKIHGLA
-125 EGTEGTMK
+125 GTTEETMK
-133 MDMEDADMTLW
+133 MDMEDADMTQL

-153 TYIVNDHPWESG
+153 TYIVHDHPWDSG

-196 MSKEYIPKGT
+196 LSKEYIPKGT
-206 RFGPLIGEIYTTDTV
+206 RFGPLIGEIYTSDTV

-239 LHFIDGFNEE
+239 HHFIDGFNEE
-249 KSNWMRYVNPAHSAR
+249 KSNWMRYVNPAHPAHSAR

-309 ELTMMNLT
+309 ELTMLNLT
-317 QTQSNLKQLSTE
+317 QTQNSNPKQPSAEKT
-329 RNELCPKN
+329 ELCPKN
-337 VPKREHSVKE
+337 APKREYSVKE

-359 DLYRSNISPL
+359 DFYCSNISPL
-369 TSEKDLDDFR
+369 GSEKDTDDFR
-379 RHGSPEM
+379 KNGSPDM
-386 PSYPRVVYPIRA
+386 PFYPRVVYPIRA
-398 PLPEDFWKASLAYGM
+398 PLPEDFLKAYGM
-413 ERPTYITHS
+413 ERPTYLTHS

-432 SARSSPDQSLKSSS
+432 SAGSSPDQSLKSCS
-446 PHSSP
+446 PHRSP
-451 GNTVSPAGPGSQEH
+451 GDTVSPLAPGCQEH
-465 RDSYAYL
+465 RDSYTYL

-479 GLGSYPGYAP
+479 GLGSYSAYPP
-489 LPHLPPAFIPSYNA
+489 PPHLPPAFIPSYNA
-503 HYHKFLLPPYGMNCN
+503 HYPKLLLPPYGMNCN
-518 GLGAVSNMNG
+518 GLGAVSNVNG
-528 INNFGLFPRLCP
+528 INNFGLFPRLYP
-540 VYSNFLSGGSL
+540 VYSNLLGGGSL
-551 PHPVLNPPSLPS
+551 PHPVLSPAAFPS

-571 RLLQPEHPREV
+571 RLLPPEHPRDAF
-582 LVPAPHSAFSL
+582 VPALRSAFSP

-620 EHVVQPKAT
+620 DHVVQPNAT
-629 SAAMAAPSSDEAMN
+629 SAAMATPSGDEAMN

-738 HKCAQCHKNYIHLCS
+738 HKCAQCHKSYIHLCS
-753 LKVHLKGNCPVAPAP
+753 LKVHLKGNCPVAPAS
-768 GLPLEDLTRI
+768 GLSLEDLTRI

-797 EDDINV
+797 EDNMDV
-803 VSVVEKEILAMVRK
+803 TSVVEKDILAMVRK
-817 EKEETGLKVSLQRNM
+817 EKEESGLKVSLQRNM
-832 GNGLLSSGCG
+832 GNGLLSSGCS
-842 LYESSDLPL
+842 LYESSDLSL
-851 MKLPPSN
+851 MKLPHSN

>member
-1 MKELE
+1 
-6 AEGGGSCFE
+6 
-15 SCFALGAGGKVQ
+15 
-27 SSPFGKGR
+27 
-35 LGSAPAPHALSI
+35 
-47 FSFIQRQTEL
+47 
-57 LPLPLLVCDTFL
+57 
-69 RQLFHSAEGLAAMT
+69 MT
-83 PGILGHW
+83 PGVQGQRTGRL
-90 TVRPQHFSAV
+90 QHFSAL
-100 RGKARDCSEA
+100 RGKAGNCSEA
-110 APKCSPGAVRFQGLA
+110 APKCSSSAVKFPGLA
-125 EGTEGTMK
+125 VGTEGTMK

-153 TYIVNDHPWESG
+153 TYIVNDHPWDSG
-165 ADGGTSVQ
+165 VDGGISVQ

-183 FKCATNSKEVIGV
+183 FKYATNSKEVIGV
-196 MSKEYIPKGT
+196 VSKEYIPKGT
-206 RFGPLIGEIYTTDTV
+206 RFGPLIGEIYTNDTV

-239 LHFIDGFNEE
+239 HHFIDGFNEE
-249 KSNWMRYVNPAHSAR
+249 KSNWLRYVNPAHSAR

-309 ELTMMNLT
+309 ELTMMNDT
-317 QTQSNLKQLSTE
+317 QIQSHPKQQSTE
-329 RNELCPKN
+329 KHELCPRN
-337 VPKREHSVKE
+337 VPKREYSVKE

-353 NPSKGK
+353 HPPKGK

-369 TSEKDLDDFR
+369 TSEKGPDDFR
-379 RHGSPEM
+379 KNGSPDM
-386 PSYPRVVYPIRA
+386 PFYPRVVYPIRA
-398 PLPEDFWKASLAYGM
+398 PLPEDFVKASLAYGM

-422 PIPSSTTPSP
+422 PIPSSTPPSP
-432 SARSSPDQSLKSSS
+432 SARSSPDRSLQSCS

-451 GNTVSPAGPGSQEH
+451 GNAVSPLAPGAQEH

-472 NAPYGTE
+472 NAPYGAAE

-489 LPHLPPAFIPSYNA
+489 APHLPPAFIPSYNA
-503 HYHKFLLPPYGMNCN
+503 HYPKFLLPPYGMNCN
-518 GLGAVSNMNG
+518 SLGAVGNING
-528 INNFGLFPRLCP
+528 LNNFGLFPRLYP
-540 VYSNFLSGGSL
+540 VYGGLLGGGGL
-551 PHPVLNPPSLPS
+551 PPPMLAPASLPS
-563 SLPSDGAR
+563 SLPSEGTR

-582 LVPAPHSAFSL
+582 LVPAPSHSAFSL
-593 TGAAASMK
+593 PGAAASLK

-629 SAAMAAPSSDEAMN
+629 SAAAAAPGGGNDEAVN

-738 HKCAQCHKNYIHLCS
+738 HKCAHCHKSYIHLCS
-753 LKVHLKGNCPVAPAP
+753 LKVHLKGHCPAAPAT

-797 EDDINV
+797 EDNIDV
-803 VSVVEKEILAMVRK
+803 TSVVEKEILAVVRK
-817 EKEETGLKVSLQRNM
+817 EKEETGLKVSLQRNV
-832 GNGLLSSGCG
+832 GNGLLSGCS
-842 LYESSDLPL
+842 LYESTDPSLL
-851 MKLPPSN
+851 KLPHSN
-858 PLPLVPVKVKQE
+858 PLPLGPVKVKQE

>member
-1 MKELE
+1 MSCDRPNRAVDTGLFCR
-6 AEGGGSCFE
+6 ATFSGGRAASGLGL
-15 SCFALGAGGKVQ
+15 ALGRRALLPAALSEVQ
-27 SSPFGKGR
+27 RRIPGR
-35 LGSAPAPHALSI
+35 LS
-47 FSFIQRQTEL
+47 
-57 LPLPLLVCDTFL
+57 
-69 RQLFHSAEGLAAMT
+69 
-83 PGILGHW
+83 
-90 TVRPQHFSAV
+90 
-100 RGKARDCSEA
+100 GKA
-110 APKCSPGAVRFQGLA
+110 APKCSSSAVKFPGLA
-125 EGTEGTMK
+125 EGTMK
-133 MDMEDADMTLW
+133 MDMEDTDMTLW

-153 TYIVNDHPWESG
+153 TYIVNDHPWDSG

-183 FKCATNSKEVIGV
+183 FKYATNSKEVIGV
-196 MSKEYIPKGT
+196 VSKEYIPKGT
-206 RFGPLIGEIYTTDTV
+206 RFGPLIGEIYTNDTV
-221 PKNANRKYFWRIY
+221 PKNANRQYFWRIY
-234 SRGEL
+234 CGGEL
-239 LHFIDGFNEE
+239 HHFIDGFNEE
-249 KSNWMRYVNPAHSAR
+249 KSNWLRYVNPAHSAR

-301 RLHYPYPG
+301 RLHHPYPG

-317 QTQSNLKQLSTE
+317 QTQSHPKQQSTE
-329 RNELCPKN
+329 KHDLCPKN
-337 VPKREHSVKE
+337 GPKREYSVKE

-353 NPSKGK
+353 HPYKGK
-359 DLYRSNISPL
+359 DLHRSNISLL
-369 TSEKDLDDFR
+369 TSEKDTEDYR
-379 RHGSPEM
+379 KNRSPEM
-386 PSYPRVVYPIRA
+386 PFYPRVVYPIRA
-398 PLPEDFWKASLAYGM
+398 PLPEDFLKASLAYGM
-413 ERPTYITHS
+413 ERPTYITQS

-432 SARSSPDQSLKSSS
+432 SARSSPDRSLQSAS

-451 GNTVSPAGPGSQEH
+451 GNTVSPLAPGSQEH

-472 NAPYGTE
+472 NAPYGPE

-489 LPHLPPAFIPSYNA
+489 PSHLQPAFVPSYNA
-503 HYHKFLLPPYGMNCN
+503 HYPKFLLPPYGMHCN
-518 GLGAVSNMNG
+518 SLGAVGNINGG
-528 INNFGLFPRLCP
+528 INNFGLFPRLYP
-540 VYSNFLSGGSL
+540 VYSSLLGGGGL
-551 PHPVLNPPSLPS
+551 PPPLLAPASLPS
-563 SLPSDGAR
+563 SLPSEGAR
-571 RLLQPEHPREV
+571 RLLPEHPREV

-593 TGAAASMK
+593 PGAAASLK

-615 TAATA
+615 TAASA

-629 SAAMAAPSSDEAMN
+629 SAAMATPGGDEAVN

-649 NMTGYKTLPY
+649 SMTGYKTLPY

-682 SNLKVC
+682 SNLKVHLRVHSGERPFKCQTCNKGFTQLAHLQKHYLVHTGEKPHECQVC

-738 HKCAQCHKNYIHLCS
+738 HKCAQCHKSYIHLCS
-753 LKVHLKGNCPVAPAP
+753 LKVHLKGHCPMAPAT
-768 GLPLEDLTRI
+768 GLPLDDLTRI

-797 EDDINV
+797 EDTVDV
-803 VSVVEKEILAMVRK
+803 ASVVEKEILAVVRK
-817 EKEETGLKVSLQRNM
+817 EKEETGLKMSLQRNL
-832 GNGLLSSGCG
+832 GNGLLSGCS
-842 LYESSDLPL
+842 LYESTDPSLL
-851 MKLPPSN
+851 KLPPSN
-858 PLPLVPVKVKQE
+858 PLPLGPVKVKQE
-870 TVEPMD
+870 TVEPVD

>member
-1 MKELE
+1 
-6 AEGGGSCFE
+6 
-15 SCFALGAGGKVQ
+15 
-27 SSPFGKGR
+27 
-35 LGSAPAPHALSI
+35 
-47 FSFIQRQTEL
+47 
-57 LPLPLLVCDTFL
+57 
-69 RQLFHSAEGLAAMT
+69 MT
-83 PGILGHW
+83 PGVLGLR
-90 TVRPQHFSAV
+90 TERPQHFSAV
-100 RGKARDCSEA
+100 RGKARNCSEA
-110 APKCSPGAVRFQGLA
+110 APKCSSSAVRFHGLA

-133 MDMEDADMTLW
+133 MDMEDVDMTLW
-144 TEAEFEEKC
+144 TEAEFAEKC
-153 TYIVNDHPWESG
+153 TYIVNDHPWDSG

-183 FKCATNSKEVIGV
+183 FKYATNSKEVIGV
-196 MSKEYIPKGT
+196 VSKEYIPKGT
-206 RFGPLIGEIYTTDTV
+206 RFGPLIGEIYTNDTV
-221 PKNANRKYFWRIY
+221 PKNANRKYFWRIF

-239 LHFIDGFNEE
+239 HHFIDGFNEE
-249 KSNWMRYVNPAHSAR
+249 KSNWMRYVNPAHSAQ
-264 EQNLAACQNGMNI
+264 EQSLAACQNGMNI

-309 ELTMMNLT
+309 ELTMSLT
-317 QTQSNLKQLSTE
+317 QTQSHPKQQSTE
-329 RNELCPKN
+329 KSDLCPKN
-337 VPKREHSVKE
+337 VPKYSVKE

-359 DLYRSNISPL
+359 DFYRSNISPL
-369 TSEKDLDDFR
+369 TSEKDADNFR
-379 RHGSPEM
+379 KNGSPDM
-386 PSYPRVVYPIRA
+386 PFYPRVVYPIRA
-398 PLPEDFWKASLAYGM
+398 PLPEDFLKASLAYGM

-422 PIPSSTTPSP
+422 PLPSSTTPSP
-432 SARSSPDQSLKSSS
+432 SARSSPDQSLKSTS

-451 GNTVSPAGPGSQEH
+451 GNTVSPLAPGSQEH
-465 RDSYAYL
+465 RDSYPYL

-489 LPHLPPAFIPSYNA
+489 PHHLPPAFIPSYNA
-503 HYHKFLLPPYGMNCN
+503 HYPKFLLPPYGMNCN
-518 GLGAVSNMNG
+518 SLSTVGSINSING
-528 INNFGLFPRLCP
+528 INNFGLFPRLYP
-540 VYSNFLSGGSL
+540 VYSNFFGGGNL
-551 PHPVLNPPSLPS
+551 PHPTLNPATLPS
-563 SLPSDGAR
+563 SLPSEGSR

-593 TGAAASMK
+593 TRAAASMK
-601 DKACSPTSG
+601 DKVCSPTSG

-629 SAAMAAPSSDEAMN
+629 SAVTAAPGSDEAMS

-668 KYECNVCAKTFGQL
+668 KYECNVCSKTFGQL
-682 SNLKVC
+682 SNLKVHLRVHSGERPFKCQTCNKGFTQLAHLQKHYLVHTGEKPHECQVC

-738 HKCAQCHKNYIHLCS
+738 HKCAHCHKSYIHLCS
-753 LKVHLKGNCPVAPAP
+753 LKVHLKGNCPVAPTT

-797 EDDINV
+797 EDNMDVI
-803 VSVVEKEILAMVRK
+803 SAVEKEILAVVRK
-817 EKEETGLKVSLQRNM
+817 EKEETGLKVSLQRNL
-832 GNGLLSSGCG
+832 GNGLLSGCN
-842 LYESSDLPL
+842 LYESSDPSL
-851 MKLPPSN
+851 MKLPLSN
-858 PLPLVPVKVKQE
+858 PLPLGPVKVKQE